1 MIYQGRRRFFAS
13 LFSAGVAVTAT
24 LAGDRVGAGDA
35 AAARGG
41 IDGVCLFVPSLGKA
55 SAFVEAMRRNA
66 PGRWT
71 AHALRGGLTET
82 YFEARSVYEGAR
94 GRANTFVG
102 VMDAATFAV
111 VQEAIVDG
119 GGSFH
124 YVKYEDGGR
133 VVFSAQV

>member
-1 MIYQGRRRFFAS
+1 MIDQGRRRFFGS
-13 LFSAGVAVTAT
+13 LFSAGAAVTAT
-24 LAGDRVGAGDA
+24 LAGDQVRAGDA
-35 AAARGG
+35 PAARGG
-41 IDGVCLFVPSLGKA
+41 IDGVCLFVPSLGEA

-71 AHALRGGLTET
+71 AHPLQGGLTES
-82 YFEARSVYEGAR
+82 YFEARSVYEEAR

-102 VMDAATFAV
+102 AVDAATFAV

-124 YVKYEDGGR
+124 YVTYEDGGR